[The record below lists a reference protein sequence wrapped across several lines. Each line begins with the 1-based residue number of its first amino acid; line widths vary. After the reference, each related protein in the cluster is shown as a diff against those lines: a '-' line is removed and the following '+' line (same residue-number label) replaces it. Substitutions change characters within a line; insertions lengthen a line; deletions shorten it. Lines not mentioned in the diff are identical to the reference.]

1 MIEVSTQID
10 EEVNGTALLLENE
23 GLHKKLHS
31 LTKENKEL
39 QKIQILFSQVEE
51 MGNLGYW
58 EWDEITGGY
67 ITCSEQ
73 YAKIFSMTVKQML
86 EKVATV
92 EDVYGLVCE

>member
-1 MIEVSTQID
+1 LIEVSTQID

-51 MGNLGYW
+51 MGNLGY
-58 EWDEITGGY
+58 
-67 ITCSEQ
+67 
-73 YAKIFSMTVKQML
+73 
-86 EKVATV
+86 
-92 EDVYGLVCE
+92 